1 MMTSFFRKMIPGAM
15 LPLFFILAAPASS
28 VAQEGPSKERTVKVQ
43 GQGKVRAVPDQVE
56 MEFEVQEEGTQLA
69 DVSARVADKMKA
81 VFQAVKSFG
90 ILDKDFKTVQYNIQP
105 KFKYNNG
112 ESQRVGFIVSNR
124 IRVVL
129 KKTDQAGDL
138 LEAVTK
144 AGVSGIDG
152 PTFGFSDP
160 SKLQIE
166 ALKAAVEDAHA
177 KALALAESAGA
188 ELGKVFSINQT
199 GAAMPTPPRMFRAQ
213 LAGAADAGTVPIEKG
228 ENEVTAEVEV
238 VYSLK

>member
-1 MMTSFFRKMIPGAM
+1 MTVSFFRKMIPCAL
-15 LPLFFILAAPASS
+15 LPLFFILAAPVSS
-28 VAQEGPSKERTVKVQ
+28 AAEEGLSKERTVRVQ
-43 GQGKVRAVPDQVE
+43 GYGKVTAVPDQVQ

-69 DVSARVADKMKA
+69 DVSARVTDKMKA
-81 VFQAVKSFG
+81 VFHAVKSFG

-105 KFKYNNG
+105 KYKYNNG

-138 LEAVTK
+138 LETVTK
-144 AGVSGIDG
+144 AEVSGIEG

-188 ELGKVFSINQT
+188 GLGKVSSINQT
-199 GAAMPTPPRMFRAQ
+199 GAAMPTPPRVLRAQ
-213 LAGAADAGTVPIEKG
+213 LAGAADVGTVPIEKG
-228 ENEVTAEVEV
+228 ENEVAAEVEV
-238 VYSLK
+238 VYLLK